1 MIMQYQK
8 MVNLSDSTSNQT
20 LKCRTRNQIEVNVE
34 LGATNSTNS
43 QIKLKTSII
52 R

>member
-1 MIMQYQK
+1 MQYQK
-8 MVNLSDSTSNQT
+8 MINLSDSTSNQT
-20 LKCRTRNQIEVNVE
+20 LKCRTNQIEVNVE